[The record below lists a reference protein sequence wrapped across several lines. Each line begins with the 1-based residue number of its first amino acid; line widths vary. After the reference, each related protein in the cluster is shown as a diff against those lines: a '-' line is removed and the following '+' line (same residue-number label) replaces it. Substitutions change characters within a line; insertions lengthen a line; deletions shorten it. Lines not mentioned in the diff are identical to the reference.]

1 MMTDFKSLDEIK
13 NSYNA
18 RIRQITEERKAGKKI
33 VGTLCLFVPDEIIFA
48 AGADRVI
55 LCGGK
60 NDTVSIAEQFL
71 PRNICPLIKSSFGSI
86 VNNGCSGVRSCS
98 HFSLVDLIVAE
109 NTCDSKKKMYELL
122 GEYIPTYVLDLPQN
136 PDSPEALKYFLSELE
151 KFKKF
156 MEQLTGNKVTSENLK
171 KEIASS
177 NETRKLIHKLYDMRK
192 ADLPLISGLDV
203 LKVMQKQ
210 YFLSPAELKKYIQ
223 MLLKEAE
230 QVSDE
235 VPVQIKTQTQ
245 TQTQMS
251 HDQNQNLSH
260 DLVQQENQYQIKDQN
275 QNRGFNQKS
284 NLRKPRIM
292 ISGCPMAGGNIKV
305 PEIIESRGGIIVIEE
320 SCTGTRS
327 FWELVDETKDPMLAL
342 AERYIKIPCSCMSP
356 NTRRIENILEF
367 AKEFKV
373 DGVVY
378 YTLQF
383 CHGYNIEKYKVQQ
396 ALKKAG
402 IPMLSI
408 ETDYSDS
415 DVEQIALR
423 VDAFMEMLS

>member
-1 MMTDFKSLDEIK
+1 MTDFKSLDKIK

-18 RIRQITEERKAGKKI
+18 RIRQITEEKKTGKKI

-60 NDTVSIAEQFL
+60 NDTVSIAEQYL
-71 PRNICPLIKSSFGSI
+71 PRNICPLVKSSFGSI

-136 PDSPEALKYFLSELE
+136 PGSPEALKYFLGELE
-151 KFKKF
+151 KFKRV
-156 MEQLTGNKVTSENLK
+156 MEQLTGNKVTSEKLK

-177 NETRKLIHKLYDMRK
+177 NETRKLIHNLYGLRK
-192 ADLPLISGLDV
+192 TDPPLISGLDV
-203 LKVMQKQ
+203 LKIMQKQ
-210 YFLSPAELKKYIQ
+210 YFLSPAELKKSLG
-223 MLLKEAE
+223 LLLEEAE
-230 QVSDE
+230 HV
-235 VPVQIKTQTQ
+235 KTQVKTQ
-245 TQTQMS
+245 A
-251 HDQNQNLSH
+251 
-260 DLVQQENQYQIKDQN
+260 
-275 QNRGFNQKS
+275 QKS
-284 NLRKPRIM
+284 QDQDQDQECKPKKPRIM
-292 ISGCPMAGGNIKV
+292 ISGCPMAGGNTKV
-305 PEIIESRGGIIVIEE
+305 PEIIESRGGRIVVEE

-327 FWELVDETKDPMLAL
+327 FWEFVDENKDPMLAL

-356 NTRRIENILEF
+356 NTRRIENVLEL
-367 AKEFKV
+367 AREFKV

-415 DVEQIALR
+415 DIEQIGLR

>member
-1 MMTDFKSLDEIK
+1 MTPHFESLDYIK
-13 NSYNA
+13 NSYNS
-18 RIRQITEERKAGKKI
+18 RICQIVQERKAGKKI

-60 NDTVSIAEQFL
+60 NDTVSIAEQYL
-71 PRNICPLIKSSFGSI
+71 PRNICPLVKSSFGSI

-98 HFSLVDLIVAE
+98 HFSLVDVIVAE

-122 GEYIPTYVLDLPQN
+122 GDYIPTYVLDLPQR
-136 PDSPEALKYFLSELE
+136 PDSPEAIKYFLGELNR
-151 KFKKF
+151 FRGV
-156 MEQLTGNKVTSENLK
+156 MEQLTGNKVTDERLK
-171 KEIASS
+171 KEIKSL
-177 NETRKLIHKLYDMRK
+177 NETRQLLHRLYDLRK
-192 ADLPLISGLDV
+192 ADPPVISGLDI

-210 YFLSPAELKKYIQ
+210 YFLSPEEFKKSLL
-223 MLLKEAE
+223 MLISEAE
-230 QVSDE
+230 QVKVDY
-235 VPVQIKTQTQ
+235 P
-245 TQTQMS
+245 
-251 HDQNQNLSH
+251 H
-260 DLVQQENQYQIKDQN
+260 
-275 QNRGFNQKS
+275 R
-284 NLRKPRIM
+284 PRIM
-292 ISGCPMAGGNIKV
+292 ISGCPMAGGNTKV
-305 PEIIESRGGIIVIEE
+305 SEIIESRGGVIVVEE

-327 FWELVDETKDPMLAL
+327 FWDLVDENKDPTTAL
-342 AERYIKIPCSCMSP
+342 AERYIKIPCSCMTP
-356 NTRRIENILEF
+356 NDRRIDNILEL
-367 AKEFKV
+367 ASEFKV

-408 ETDYSDS
+408 ETDYSGS
-415 DVEQIALR
+415 DIEQIGLR